1 MAYVERC
8 GLYVQ
13 NTIINSIPFWPMPAY
28 TRGGQKSWDHNQSD
42 KNSLAGNLTAPT

>member
-13 NTIINSIPFWPMPAY
+13 NTIINSIRFWPMRVY
-28 TRGGQKSWDHNQSD
+28 TRGGGKKLES
-42 KNSLAGNLTAPT
+42 

>member
-28 TRGGQKSWDHNQSD
+28 TRGGGKKLES
-42 KNSLAGNLTAPT
+42 